1 MLCSQ
6 ILDYLQNLTSK
17 LRVKCRSRFIKE
29 QNVRIHTKC
38 PCNGYPLL
46 LSTRELRR
54 ICIFLIFKTHLFK
67 QVSCMSVNFFFISFL
82 NPYRCICNILH
93 YRMMWEQ
100 IEILEHQTEGSIKID
115 LSAVFS
121 FQICNASEQCR
132 LTRSRWP
139 NNG

>member
-67 QVSCMSVNFFFISFL
+67 QVSCMSVNLILVSFL
-82 NPYRCICNILH
+82 NPYRSICNILH
-93 YRMMWEQ
+93 YRMMREQ
-100 IEILEHQTEGSIKID
+100 VEVLEHQTECSIKID
-115 LSAVFS
+115 LSTVFS
-121 FQICNASEQCR
+121 LQIGNASKQCR
-132 LTRSRWP
+132 FTRPRRTD
-139 NNG
+139 NR